1 MAVGSVAMWLGVPFG
16 LVYAASRLEDSTQPS
31 MGPYLLVLLGVPAGM
46 VLIGKALGALG
57 RFYDARTGAVA
68 RRRQTA
74 WLRSMRGERPGSS
87 GAWRVLDAVML
98 WSVATALLVFA
109 VWFFAFAGSSI

>member
-1 MAVGSVAMWLGVPFG
+1 MAVGSVAMWLGVPVG
-16 LVYAASRLEDSTQPS
+16 LIFAASRLEDSTQPS

-46 VLIGKALGALG
+46 VALGRGLGALG

-74 WLRSMRGERPGSS
+74 WLRSLRGERPGSGGS
-87 GAWRVLDAVML
+87 WRVLDAVML
-98 WSVATALLVFA
+98 WSVGTALLCFA
-109 VWFFAFAGSSI
+109 VWFFVFAGSSI

>member
-1 MAVGSVAMWLGVPFG
+1 MALGSVAMWLGVPLG

-68 RRRQTA
+68 KRRQTA
-74 WLRSMRGERPGSS
+74 WLRSMRGERPGSA
-87 GAWRVLDAVML
+87 GTWRVLDAVML
-98 WSVATALLVFA
+98 WSVATALACFA
-109 VWFFAFAGSSI
+109 IWFFVFAGSSI

>member
-16 LVYAASRLEDSTQPS
+16 LLYAASRLEDSTQPS

-68 RRRQTA
+68 TRRHA
-74 WLRSMRGERPGSS
+74 GWLRSTRGERPGSAGS
-87 GAWRVLDAVML
+87 WRVLDAVML

-109 VWFFAFAGSSI
+109 VWFLAFAGSSI